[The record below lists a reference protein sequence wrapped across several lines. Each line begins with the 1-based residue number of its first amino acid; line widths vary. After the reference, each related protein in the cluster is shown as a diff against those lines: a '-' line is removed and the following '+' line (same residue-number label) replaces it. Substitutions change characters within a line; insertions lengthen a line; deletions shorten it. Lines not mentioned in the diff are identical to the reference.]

1 MALTGLVVLGYL
13 IVHALGNLLVFGGA
27 AAIDGYAEFLQSNR
41 ALVWTVRVVLLVAIV
56 LHVHAALTLTRAARR
71 ARPDRYA
78 TLARRASTPAARSM
92 RAGGVLLLAFIVFH
106 ILHLT
111 TGTVHPDFVA
121 GAVYRNVTIGLG
133 ATPVGL
139 FYIVAMVALG
149 LHLLHG
155 LWSLF
160 QTLGLEH
167 PHLNGFRRGVAVVL
181 GVGLALAFVSIP
193 VAVLAGL
200 VR

>member
-1 MALTGLVVLGYL
+1 MNGRAPTTCSKWYVARNVPTAR
-13 IVHALGNLLVFGGA
+13 INTA
-27 AAIDGYAEFLQSNR
+27 AASPVGDASQF
-41 ALVWTVRVVLLVAIV
+41 VTPDRVVEL
-56 LHVHAALTLTRAARR
+56 
-71 ARPDRYA
+71 
-78 TLARRASTPAARSM
+78 
-92 RAGGVLLLAFIVFH
+92 IVFH